1 MPDPMTESSATAVPT
16 DSALRVPAAK
26 ATAWHWL
33 VLALVCALVLG
44 NNLNDFGSLTDHEAI
59 VGGMAHQMA
68 RDGTWGQL
76 RLGDIDFLEKPPL
89 PQWLATLSLEAL
101 GAPPGAAEREW
112 AVRLPSL
119 LEGIALV
126 LLVAGLAGR
135 LYGPAVGLMAGLVA
149 TTVHGLFIYARLAEG
164 DMVLCLIVVAG
175 LAAVARALEAPPASA
190 EFRRWRF
197 LFWVAVGAANLAKG
211 PLFGDLLM
219 GSVLVAYWLWQRDW
233 RLPLRLLSPGGV
245 AVALALA
252 LAWPLWF
259 WSRGELPVL
268 LDWWL
273 GDIAGRFEESSF
285 HYETPPWYYLEAVA
299 GQLLPWSPLL
309 LLSLPLAWRRQRAAA
324 RRGAAGPSFNRERF
338 LLCWAFAPL
347 VLLSV
352 ATHRHH
358 HYALPTLPAQA
369 ILLAAALPVL
379 WSWLAAREALRR
391 VWLPLLLLAVA
402 AGPAA
407 AILLLRDD
415 PEIGPFVLPFGLASI
430 AGLLALAA
438 ALRFGGGGTPAAS
451 ALFATLAALFWVFG
465 SGLIPRN
472 DPSATDTAFLLR
484 VDAQVPPEAR
494 LVLAGGLA
502 VALFDFYVG
511 HPAEGIWD
519 PRSLRQRVRPG
530 ETLYVVVRGRAELT
544 LEALGRVERL
554 DRSSLSR
561 FGPDPE
567 KLFGL
572 YRVEVAN

>member
-1 MPDPMTESSATAVPT
+1 MSAVPT
-16 DSALRVPAAK
+16 DSALGVPAAK
-26 ATAWHWL
+26 AGRWAAAWHWL
-33 VLALVCALVLG
+33 VLALVCALVFG
-44 NNLNDFGSLTDHEAI
+44 NNLNDFGSLTDHEVL
-59 VGGMAHQMA
+59 VGGVAHQMA

-76 RLGDIDFLEKPPL
+76 LIGDRDWLEKPPL
-89 PQWLATLSLEAL
+89 PQWLAALSLEAF

-119 LEGIALV
+119 LEGIAVV
-126 LLVAGLAGR
+126 LLVAGLARR

-149 TTVHGLFIYARLAEG
+149 TTVHGIFIYARLAEG

-175 LAAVARALEAPPASA
+175 LVAVARALEAPPASA
-190 EFRRWRF
+190 EFRRCRF

-219 GSVLVAYWLWQRDW
+219 GSVLFAYCLWQGDW
-233 RLPLRLLSPGGV
+233 RLPLRLLSPSGIVV
-245 AVALALA
+245 AAALA

-268 LDWWL
+268 LDGWL
-273 GDIAGRFEESSF
+273 GDIAGRFEESSY
-285 HYETPPWYYLEAVA
+285 HYETPPWYYLEAAA
-299 GQLLPWSPLL
+299 GHLLPWSPLL

-324 RRGAAGPSFNRERF
+324 RRGAAGPTFNRERF
-338 LLCWAFAPL
+338 LLCWACAPL
-347 VLLSV
+347 IVLTF

-402 AGPAA
+402 AGLAT
-407 AILLLRDD
+407 AILLLDDD
-415 PEIGPFVLPFGLASI
+415 PEIGPLLLPFGLTDI
-430 AGLLALAA
+430 AGALALAA
-438 ALRFGGGGTPAAS
+438 ALRFARGAAAAAS
-451 ALFATLAALFWVFG
+451 ALLATVAALFWVFG
-465 SGLIPRN
+465 SGLISRN

-502 VALFDFYVG
+502 VARFDFYVG
-511 HPAEGIWD
+511 RPAEGLWD
-519 PRSLRQRVRPG
+519 SRNLRQRVEPG
-530 ETLYVVVRGRAELT
+530 ETLYVVTRGRTVPT
-544 LEALGRVERL
+544 LEALGRIEQL
-554 DRSSLSR
+554 DGSTLSR
-561 FGPDPE
+561 FGPDPA
-567 KLFGL
+567 KLYGL
-572 YRVEVAN
+572 YRVDVTD